1 MDTRARAM
9 GAADAGET
17 EPAGL
22 PGRMKAEKKAGA
34 ARATARAMAMD
45 TAMAADRRGF
55 LDLGINLLFK
65 ERDLRYNI
73 ETEGHCFDF

>member
-1 MDTRARAM
+1 
-9 GAADAGET
+9 
-17 EPAGL
+17 
-22 PGRMKAEKKAGA
+22 MKAEKKAGA

-73 ETEGHCFDF
+73 ETEGHCFDL